1 MKSQAATI
9 SQKAL
14 NYPMPIVPGVAYG
27 RMIHHKSLNMLA
39 TRHHVEAIRHPG
51 AFHFDVIA
59 IHPVN
64 IRNLLLM
71 PMTARQIV
79 PKSLAPNDDVFWLVL
94 FDSLKECL
102 ASLVILLPSS
112 CLTRTSHCHLQIV
125 EEDDRVP
132 NLQPHR
138 LICLL
143 THQRTLKLQESP
155 HPVLPFLIFI
165 EIIIKHLLRKVHT
178 LPMQTAIATIRTFL
192 ITIMA
197 LAQYHDSLAEDASV
211 GIILANEGLKE
222 NVTDNIL

>member
-51 AFHFDVIA
+51 AFHFDVIT

-64 IRNLLLM
+64 IRNLLLT
-71 PMTARQIV
+71 PVTARQIV
-79 PKSLAPNDDVFWLVL
+79 PKSLALHDDVFWLIL
-94 FDSLKECL
+94 FDNLKECL
-102 ASLVILLPSS
+102 ASLVILFGCASLA
-112 CLTRTSHCHLQIV
+112 RTTHRHLQIV

-138 LICLL
+138 LIGLL
-143 THQRTLKLQESP
+143 TH
-155 HPVLPFLIFI
+155 
-165 EIIIKHLLRKVHT
+165 
-178 LPMQTAIATIRTFL
+178 
-192 ITIMA
+192 
-197 LAQYHDSLAEDASV
+197 
-211 GIILANEGLKE
+211 
-222 NVTDNIL
+222 